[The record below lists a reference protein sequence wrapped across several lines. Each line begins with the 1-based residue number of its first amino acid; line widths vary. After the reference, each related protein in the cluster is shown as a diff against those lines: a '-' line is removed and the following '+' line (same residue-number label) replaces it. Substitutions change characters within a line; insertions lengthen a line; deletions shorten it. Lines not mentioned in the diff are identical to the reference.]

1 MEKWW
6 NPTSDIEVPI
16 KGLSSGKDGG
26 TRSPMRI
33 EGDDVG
39 RTDGSPVVLI
49 EILNTLW
56 SLSGFANFFYPGP
69 FQQAIGGEAC

>member
-1 MEKWW
+1 MEAMLGYAG
-6 NPTSDIEVPI
+6 SV
-16 KGLSSGKDGG
+16 G
-26 TRSPMRI
+26 TALWYEI
-33 EGDDVG
+33 A
-39 RTDGSPVVLI
+39 VVLI